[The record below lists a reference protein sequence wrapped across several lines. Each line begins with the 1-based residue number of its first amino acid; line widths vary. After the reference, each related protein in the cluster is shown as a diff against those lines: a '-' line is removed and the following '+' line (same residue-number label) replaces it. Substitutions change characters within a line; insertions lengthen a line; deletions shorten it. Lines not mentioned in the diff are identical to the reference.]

1 MFSQSEEQRQ
11 DYLAD
16 FLNGFPDII
25 DAELLAKICG
35 WKNSRIVHQR
45 KARLPKDE
53 EGRVLPEFQG
63 TLLPY
68 LIQAPGGARYVFTR
82 KAVYD
87 WIKSSGPART
97 TIKKR
102 GRPKGSKSRR
112 GIGRAELEAR
122 P

>member
-1 MFSQSEEQRQ
+1 MFSQSEQRP

-16 FLNGFPDII
+16 FLNGFPDVI
-25 DAELLAKICG
+25 DADMLAQICG

-53 EGRVLPEFQG
+53 QGRVLREFQG

-82 KAVYD
+82 RAVYD
-87 WIKSSGPART
+87 WISSGGKER
-97 TIKKR
+97 ISVKKR
-102 GRPKGSKSRR
+102 GRPRGSVSRR

-122 P
+122 A

>member
-1 MFSQSEEQRQ
+1 MFSQSEQRQ

-16 FLNGFPDII
+16 FLNGFPDVI
-25 DAELLAKICG
+25 DADLLAQICG
-35 WKNSRIVHQR
+35 WKNNRIVHQR

-53 EGRVLPEFQG
+53 QGRVLPEFQG
-63 TLLPY
+63 TLLPW

-87 WIKSSGPART
+87 WMASNGPART

-102 GRPKGSKSRR
+102 GRPKGSRSRR

-122 P
+122 A